1 MPGSSQPRHFADM
14 PDPVA
19 VNSMFARIARR
30 YDAANRLLSG
40 GMDLW
45 WRHRLVRAVRR
56 AAPSDVLDLATGSGD
71 TAFALCRGLPAG
83 TRITGMDFCQPMLDE
98 AEKKQRALAQQK
110 TSAAAAGA
118 AYAAIAFRQGDGMA
132 LPLADASFDAVT
144 ISFGLR
150 NMADRHRSLSEMRR
164 VLRPGGR
171 VFVLEF
177 SQPWRWFRPLYYFY
191 LRRLL
196 PRIAGLVT
204 GDRAAYDYLN
214 RTIAAFPARPAMEEE
229 LRRAGFAG
237 VRSLGMTCGIVALHR
252 GTRAAG

>member
-1 MPGSSQPRHFADM
+1 M
-14 PDPVA
+14 PDPVT

-30 YDAANRLLSG
+30 YDVANRLLSG
-40 GMDLW
+40 GMDIW

-71 TAFALCRGLPAG
+71 VAFALCRGLPAG

-98 AEKKQRALAQQK
+98 AEEKKRGGVQR
-110 TSAAAAGA
+110 GRA
-118 AYAAIAFRQGDGMA
+118 AYGAIAFRQGDGMA

-150 NMADRHRSLSEMRR
+150 NMADRHRSLSEMHR
-164 VLRPGGR
+164 VLRPGGC

-191 LRRLL
+191 LRHLL

-214 RTIAAFPARPAMEEE
+214 HTIAAFPARPAMEEE

-237 VRSLGMTCGIVALHR
+237 VRSFGMTCGIVALHR
-252 GTRAAG
+252 GTRIAG